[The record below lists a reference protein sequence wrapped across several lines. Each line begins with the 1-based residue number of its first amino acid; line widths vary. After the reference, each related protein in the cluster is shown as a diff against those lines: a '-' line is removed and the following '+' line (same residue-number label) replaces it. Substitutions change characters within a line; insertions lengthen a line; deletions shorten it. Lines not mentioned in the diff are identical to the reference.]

1 MRVLPSLQT
10 QGVIVTPLPM
20 KNGLPGELHIR
31 LPMTVHTNDFCSILL
46 SCSSKMLNSVEI
58 TKKTVKFIFTKKTVK
73 FINSYQVLFFTKT
86 NEDITVLLV
95 EIYFHK
101 D

>member
-1 MRVLPSLQT
+1 MWDRSVSLVWCE
-10 QGVIVTPLPM
+10 G
-20 KNGLPGELHIR
+20 
-31 LPMTVHTNDFCSILL
+31 HTMFQCGWKKGQWWSLL
-46 SCSSKMLNSVEI
+46 LDTDWYVKLLNSVEI

>member
-1 MRVLPSLQT
+1 
-10 QGVIVTPLPM
+10 
-20 KNGLPGELHIR
+20 
-31 LPMTVHTNDFCSILL
+31 
-46 SCSSKMLNSVEI
+46 MLNSVEI

-86 NEDITVLLV
+86 NEEITIQCITTSRNLFSR
-95 EIYFHK
+95 INK

>member
-1 MRVLPSLQT
+1 M
-10 QGVIVTPLPM
+10 
-20 KNGLPGELHIR
+20 
-31 LPMTVHTNDFCSILL
+31 F
-46 SCSSKMLNSVEI
+46 NSVEI